1 MSLMDYEEL
10 PPITQRERRSDQENP
25 VTRVRTRPEP
35 PLSPPRENETFKRN
49 RPSRNSMETP
59 CIHIDPSR
67 ATRPPPDFRY
77 ASEAPSRVPAR
88 DSYRNE
94 DLPRYPS
101 TQEQDTYTETSSMRS
116 ARRRPRSPQYESPR
130 REEMERRLGPV
141 RGTSRTSGTEE
152 SIANNLGA
160 LIGVLQAPKVDLPTF
175 KGDPMQYHIF
185 MRAFDDNVERVISDP
200 SSKLARLM
208 QLCAGEAARVIQG
221 CTLMRPERG
230 YVRARQLLKDRYG
243 DEFLIAELW
252 GQRLLSTSNRMPLRE
267 FADELRAGYE
277 SLDALGALDELQT
290 QGNLSEIIRKLPG
303 YLQNKWRE
311 EVRRLKVYE
320 HRQPDLWDVVEYVEE
335 AATVASDPVYGNQG
349 QKSER
354 SSASTRVAYATS
366 NSSSCLICEKEG
378 HEVLSCERF
387 AALQPEDRL
396 QTAIRLR
403 LCFVCLK
410 EGHITRDCASKM
422 RCRAEGCGPMHAT
435 ILHAANWSRL
445 REQGRKNRER
455 HDG

>member
-1 MSLMDYEEL
+1 MPKRTSSCAHSTSQQRSDANSATRKIERGPGQETREKLKAAELNLASSRRSVTSLELRPGKRPSEASERQEKMKTVYSGWEEPNLIHRTARRVNPDPQEEMSLTDYEEL

-67 ATRPPPDFRY
+67 TTRPRPDFRY

-101 TQEQDTYTETSSMRS
+101 TQEQDTYTETSSMSS

-141 RGTSRTSGTEE
+141 RETSRTSGTEE
-152 SIANNLGA
+152 SIANNLEA

-185 MRAFDDNVERVISDP
+185 MRAFDDNVERVMSDP

-243 DEFLIAELW
+243 DEFLIAEL
-252 GQRLLSTSNRMPLRE
+252 
-267 FADELRAGYE
+267 
-277 SLDALGALDELQT
+277 
-290 QGNLSEIIRKLPG
+290 
-303 YLQNKWRE
+303 
-311 EVRRLKVYE
+311 
-320 HRQPDLWDVVEYVEE
+320 
-335 AATVASDPVYGNQG
+335 
-349 QKSER
+349 
-354 SSASTRVAYATS
+354 
-366 NSSSCLICEKEG
+366 
-378 HEVLSCERF
+378 
-387 AALQPEDRL
+387 
-396 QTAIRLR
+396 
-403 LCFVCLK
+403 
-410 EGHITRDCASKM
+410 
-422 RCRAEGCGPMHAT
+422 
-435 ILHAANWSRL
+435 
-445 REQGRKNRER
+445 
-455 HDG
+455 